1 MKMDKNQVDVSVN
14 NPSAPASKQW
24 VAPVVEVHEVEDLT
38 MTGPTNSIDGAGSS

>member
-1 MKMDKNQVDVSVN
+1 MEMDKNEVGVSVN

-38 MTGPTNSIDGAGSS
+38 LSGPTNSVDGVGSS